1 MRARRSKKIAPLK
14 ENARV
19 EWLRKLRWL
28 AGSQDILRQ
37 GLGAVLKAGQ
47 QAVAVPMDQV
57 ECKPAQGNSTSHGSL
72 GIVPGGEKVRYLKT
86 SKGWSQVMSSK
97 GTGWIKNSYLT
108 AKEIKQYPVA
118 VYGTLRKGQKAYY
131 MVKGRTTSE
140 VKTKIVSHDLFLR
153 RDLTW
158 LSYMV
163 PAKNPGSRVVAER
176 MTLKRG
182 SYASTIAALDRY
194 ERFDP
199 SRPMATRA
207 TTANWSRTNRE
218 TRYGPMSGPPR

>member
-1 MRARRSKKIAPLK
+1 M
-14 ENARV
+14 
-19 EWLRKLRWL
+19 
-28 AGSQDILRQ
+28 
-37 GLGAVLKAGQ
+37 
-47 QAVAVPMDQV
+47 
-57 ECKPAQGNSTSHGSL
+57 
-72 GIVPGGEKVRYLKT
+72 
-86 SKGWSQVMSSK
+86 
-97 GTGWIKNSYLT
+97 
-108 AKEIKQYPVA
+108 KQYPVA

-163 PAKNPGSRVVAER
+163 PAKNRGSRVVAER

-199 SRPMATRA
+199 RQPMA
-207 TTANWSRTNRE
+207 NQSYNRKLVKDQQGNQVWAYVGSSKMSKYLSKNGIRVNSGDYLK
-218 TRYGPMSGPPR
+218 RY